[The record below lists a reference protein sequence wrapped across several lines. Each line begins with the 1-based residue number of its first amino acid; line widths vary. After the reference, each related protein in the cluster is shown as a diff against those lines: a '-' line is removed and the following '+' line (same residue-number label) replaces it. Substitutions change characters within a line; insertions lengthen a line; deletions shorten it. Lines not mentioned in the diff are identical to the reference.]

1 MGSYMGNKNQEFL
14 VKAFSY
20 LPENYVLYLN
30 GNIQTG
36 LSYVKKLQRIIK
48 KKNIQNV
55 KIGGFLK
62 QNMLLKQLKK
72 SDYFVSASLKEVQS
86 LSVIEALAAG
96 KPVIALKNE
105 TINELIDNKNGLKL
119 PQNITPEKFAGEIKK
134 YTEKNSKNYNQISKN
149 CRKSVK
155 RFDEEKVV
163 QKLLATYREAIES
176 QKKIKREKWEIEELI
191 PKRFKKI
198 FPAGFF
204 IKKQKT
210 IGLNISLFITIV
222 LSILV
227 SGIFSIIKWTK
238 MNRD

>member
-149 CRKSVK
+149 CRKVLRGLMK
-155 RFDEEKVV
+155 RRLYKNYLPHIEK
-163 QKLLATYREAIES
+163 QLNL
-176 QKKIKREKWEIEELI
+176 KKR
-191 PKRFKKI
+191 
-198 FPAGFF
+198 
-204 IKKQKT
+204 
-210 IGLNISLFITIV
+210 
-222 LSILV
+222 
-227 SGIFSIIKWTK
+227 
-238 MNRD
+238 